1 MSVSP
6 AIRTELGSLVH
17 LRSTM
22 DTVFHVGW
30 NCYCDD
36 WRWLVDSG
44 WLVHPAWSPPP
55 QLFLVVSGLGS
66 TLSAQPYCGFTSS
79 HSGLVGP
86 TRGTGF
92 VCMIAI
98 DGSIANAWFVVAAG
112 ASGSHSVAVRYD
124 MGRRVS
130 APVGFSADCLAA
142 KLLLA
147 AS

>member
-1 MSVSP
+1 M
-6 AIRTELGSLVH
+6 
-17 LRSTM
+17 
-22 DTVFHVGW
+22 
-30 NCYCDD
+30 
-36 WRWLVDSG
+36 
-44 WLVHPAWSPPP
+44 
-55 QLFLVVSGLGS
+55 VSGSGS

>member
-1 MSVSP
+1 
-6 AIRTELGSLVH
+6 
-17 LRSTM
+17 
-22 DTVFHVGW
+22 
-30 NCYCDD
+30 
-36 WRWLVDSG
+36 
-44 WLVHPAWSPPP
+44 
-55 QLFLVVSGLGS
+55 
-66 TLSAQPYCGFTSS
+66 
-79 HSGLVGP
+79 
-86 TRGTGF
+86 
-92 VCMIAI
+92 MIAI